1 MWKYRNL
8 LSGSM
13 LFTENI
19 KLLHF
24 CMEYVH
30 CHNGK
35 GYDKIKKNLLTYEQ
49 GVEKWYLNQK
59 IWIIA

>member
-1 MWKYRNL
+1 MQIPGENPFY
-8 LSGSM
+8 
-13 LFTENI
+13 FVNI

-24 CMEYVH
+24 CMEYIH